1 MEKAEAYLNEKHL
14 QQNELDK
21 FRVSVKVYKDSLYV
35 GSYGEYFEAIDER
48 EAMMKAVCYFAKECK
63 VQADDIFIADIE
75 EVAGEIQSEFAY
87 H

>member
-1 MEKAEAYLNEKHL
+1 MTKEEQYLSEKHL
-14 QQNELDK
+14 QQNDLSK

-35 GSYGEYFEAIDER
+35 GSYGEYFEAIDEQ

-75 EVAGEIQSEFAY
+75 EVFGEIHSEFAY